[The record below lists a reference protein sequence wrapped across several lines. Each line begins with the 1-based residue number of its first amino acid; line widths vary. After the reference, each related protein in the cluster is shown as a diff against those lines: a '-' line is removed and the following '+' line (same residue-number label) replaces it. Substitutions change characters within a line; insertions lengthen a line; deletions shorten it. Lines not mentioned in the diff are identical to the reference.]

1 MYNVALLGPLCSL
14 VVWFQLAFHNQ
25 KSAIVPQ
32 KYLSETRIF
41 LLNNKTLNSVRFYSE
56 GSVMGTTELSFS
68 SVKKPTYKRG
78 HVYIFKSHILVY

>member
-25 KSAIVPQ
+25 KNAVVPP
-32 KYLSETRIF
+32 KYLSGSRIF
-41 LLNNKTLNSVRFYSE
+41 LLNNKTLNSLGFYSE

-68 SVKKPTYKRG
+68 SVKKPIYKRG
-78 HVYIFKSHILVY
+78 HVNVFKSHLFIY